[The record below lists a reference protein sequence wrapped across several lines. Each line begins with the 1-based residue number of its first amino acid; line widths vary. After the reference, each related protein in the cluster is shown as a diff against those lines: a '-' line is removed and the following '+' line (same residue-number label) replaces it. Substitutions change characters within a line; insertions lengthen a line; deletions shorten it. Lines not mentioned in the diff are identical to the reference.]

1 LEIGLIGA
9 GHIGA
14 CLARKLSKAGHAV
27 RIANSRGPE
36 TLADLAKEVGATAV
50 LVADVAKQS
59 DVLIISVPI
68 KAIQQFPGNLF
79 DGARHDLI
87 VVDTGNYYSVRDG
100 RIEPLESGMPET
112 KWVAEQ
118 LGRPVVKAFN
128 NISSDSLCNQGRPMG
143 SPERFALPVAGDDQ
157 WAKDV
162 VIGLIEEI
170 GFDGVDAGDLGQSW
184 RQQPGSATFCTD
196 LGASRLKEVMRGLT
210 VDDRAKLGERRDVAL
225 KKMSELPNGIDIGQ
239 GFKLPFAKDSVPL
252 LRSLAGLPD

>member
-1 LEIGLIGA
+1 MEIGLIGA
-9 GHIGA
+9 GNIGA
-14 CLARKLSKAGHAV
+14 CLAQKLKDAGHTV

-50 LVADVAKQS
+50 SVVDVAKQS
-59 DVLIISVPI
+59 DVLIISVPM
-68 KAIQQFPGNLF
+68 KAIQQFPTNLF

-87 VVDTGNYYSVRDG
+87 VVDTGNYYSMRDG

-128 NISSDSLCNQGRPMG
+128 NISIDSFRNQGRPKG
-143 SPERFALPVAGDDQ
+143 SPERFALPVAGDDLR
-157 WAKDV
+157 AKDV

-170 GFDGVDAGDLGQSW
+170 GFDGVDAGDLDASW
-184 RQQPGSATFCTD
+184 RQQPGSAAYCTN
-196 LGASRLKEVMRGLT
+196 LGTSRLKEVMQGLT
-210 VDDRAKLGERRDVAL
+210 AEDRAKLGERRDVAL
-225 KKMSELPNGIDIGQ
+225 KKMMELPNGII
-239 GFKLPFAKDSVPL
+239 AKDSVPL